1 MGERR
6 MFAKTITESDAFRD
20 MPLSSQALYF
30 HINMAAD
37 DDGFCNKP
45 KAIARCIGASE
56 DDLKLLI
63 AKKFLIA
70 FEDGVVVI
78 KHWKVNNYIPKDRY
92 KKTIYQEHFNELQV
106 KEDNGY
112 TLVDSLYTGCIQ
124 SVSTSQVKLSKD
136 KISKDNIDDY
146 KGQEIE
152 IHNHLYK
159 FNGVNE
165 LYDIVKLEL
174 GDTDIPDRDIKWT
187 CFKIVKCEV
196 KRISNLKAYI
206 LKALED

>member
-20 MPLSSQALYF
+20 MPLSSQALYL
-30 HINMAAD
+30 HIGMSCD

-70 FEDGVVVI
+70 FEDGVVVV
-78 KHWKVNNYIPKDRY
+78 KHWKINNSIRADRY
-92 KKTIYQEHFNELQV
+92 KPTVFQEHMARLETKDN
-106 KEDNGY
+106 NGY
-112 TLVDSLYTGCIQ
+112 RLVDNWLPGGCEMGYP
-124 SVSTSQVKLSKD
+124 SQVKLSKD

-152 IHNHLYK
+152 IHNHLYR